1 RITASAPLRSA
12 VVNALWICVGDPS
25 VAIVCDVHPRWL
37 AASLTM
43 LPCSWH
49 WAAPQLMN
57 TSFLPVGI
65 GFLIGVDSVMF
76 AGRVEPCC
84 RICWAWLSV
93 ALAFELVLADEL
105 EVELF
110 FDEPQAES
118 APAATTA
125 VTAATTALRRDQRTT
140 GVRVGM
146 VAVSSLW
153 GL

>member
-1 RITASAPLRSA
+1 
-12 VVNALWICVGDPS
+12 
-25 VAIVCDVHPRWL
+25 
-37 AASLTM
+37 
-43 LPCSWH
+43 
-49 WAAPQLMN
+49 
-57 TSFLPVGI
+57 
-65 GFLIGVDSVMF
+65 DSVMF

-153 GL
+153 GVVMREYSGVGVGHGAGAPSWNRRGVWEGGVGCRVRGGKRS